1 MIRLGCPMGIQS
13 EARLVVISRQELTVS
28 IEHVISFLGFDD
40 NEDGGVSLPNQVA
53 KMDTNL

>member
-1 MIRLGCPMGIQS
+1 MIMLGCPMGIQS

-40 NEDGGVSLPNQVA
+40 NEDGGVSLPNHVA

>member
-1 MIRLGCPMGIQS
+1 MLGCPMGIQS